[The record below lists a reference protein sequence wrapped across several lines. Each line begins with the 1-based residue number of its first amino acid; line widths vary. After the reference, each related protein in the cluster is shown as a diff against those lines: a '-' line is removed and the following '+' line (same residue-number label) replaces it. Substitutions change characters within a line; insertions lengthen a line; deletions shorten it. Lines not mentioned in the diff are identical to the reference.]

1 MAHIVEFAVKGLA
14 GYKGTFHRKLNPDV
28 NIFFGENGSGKT
40 TLLKILHAAL
50 ENDTDILRNLPFVE
64 AEVKVYSRRDNMAF
78 SRSIAQRREVDPA
91 DSVSDSLTAS
101 PRLGRLFRPSMPAWQ
116 WQSVPPEPEPPF
128 GPESGITRWK
138 HGYLPISR
146 LYRGLSPSG
155 TLIGFASIG
164 KTRTELSE
172 EELDQAFATSLQ
184 KLWSDYYAD
193 ISTAVQQI
201 QQEGLAAILQTILLP
216 SDSEAKSTAEDDV
229 HEAYRRVADFLTRQ
243 PQFSHVLGTETQFE
257 KAYRTNNQLR
267 SVVQHIE
274 NVEESLKR
282 ENAPQEQ
289 LRSLLNSLFSNHK
302 QVVFDGKQIRI
313 LSEENT
319 TINLPLLSSGEKQL
333 IVLALEALIT
343 GYHVLLIDEPELSM
357 HVDWQRRLVSSLMTL
372 NPNMQLIMTT
382 HSPDIMAELPDSQI
396 FRIWP
401 D

>member
-1 MAHIVEFAVKGLA
+1 
-14 GYKGTFHRKLNPDV
+14 
-28 NIFFGENGSGKT
+28 
-40 TLLKILHAAL
+40 
-50 ENDTDILRNLPFVE
+50 
-64 AEVKVYSRRDNMAF
+64 
-78 SRSIAQRREVDPA
+78 
-91 DSVSDSLTAS
+91 
-101 PRLGRLFRPSMPAWQ
+101 
-116 WQSVPPEPEPPF
+116 
-128 GPESGITRWK
+128 
-138 HGYLPISR
+138 
-146 LYRGLSPSG
+146 
-155 TLIGFASIG
+155 GFASIG

-319 TINLPLLSSGEKQL
+319 TIN
-333 IVLALEALIT
+333 
-343 GYHVLLIDEPELSM
+343 
-357 HVDWQRRLVSSLMTL
+357 
-372 NPNMQLIMTT
+372 
-382 HSPDIMAELPDSQI
+382 
-396 FRIWP
+396 
-401 D
+401 